1 MAIIFPNGS
10 VGQSGGEYVGQIVY
24 NHDYT
29 VRSYSEGNQDT
40 GTHTIITSPSITPQ
54 SGNSRFLVFGM
65 ANGGTLNYHYY
76 YEWGLKLWRTQSGNS
91 NFVGGNSNTS
101 HQKDSNVMIGCNSG
115 SEQGNNSTFF
125 YVDHPN
131 NGTNAVTYQL
141 EFWGGE
147 TSTYYVNRCKSE
159 SSYRFPN
166 TGGTHITVMEI
177 CTV

>member
-1 MAIIFPNGS
+1 MAILFPSGS
-10 VGQSGGEYVGQIVY
+10 VGQSGGEYIGQIVY

-29 VRSYSEGNQDT
+29 VRSYSENNSAT
-40 GTHTIITSPSITPQ
+40 GTHTVITSPSITPQ
-54 SGNSRFLVFGM
+54 NSNSRFLVFGM

-76 YEWGLKLWRTQSGNS
+76 YEWGLKLYRTQSGNDG
-91 NFVGGNSNTS
+91 FVGGNSNTS
-101 HQKDSNVMIGCNSG
+101 HQKDTNVQMGCNSG

-131 NGTNAVTYQL
+131 NTNSLTYSL

-147 TSTYYVNRCKSE
+147 TSTYYVNRCKSD

-166 TGGTHITVMEI
+166 TGGTHITVMEV

>member
-1 MAIIFPNGS
+1 MAILFPNGKI
-10 VGQSGGEYVGQIVY
+10 GQSGGEYIGQVVY

-29 VRSYSEGNQDT
+29 VRSYSETNSGT
-40 GTHTIITSPSITPQ
+40 GTHTIITAPAITPQ

-65 ANGGTLNYHYY
+65 ANGGTLNYQFY
-76 YEWGLKLWRTQSGNS
+76 YEWGLKLYRSQSGNTG
-91 NFVGGNSNTS
+91 FVGGNSNTS
-101 HQKDSNVMIGCNSG
+101 HQKDSNVMMGCNAG
-115 SEQGNNSTFF
+115 SEQGNNSSFF

-147 TSTYYVNRCKSE
+147 TATYYVNRCKSE

-166 TGGTHITVMEI
+166 TGGVHITVMEV

>member
-1 MAIIFPNGS
+1 MAILFPNGS
-10 VGQSGGEYVGQIVY
+10 VGQSGGEYIGQIVY

-54 SGNSRFLVFGM
+54 STNSRFLVFGQ

-76 YEWGLKLWRTQSGNS
+76 YEWGLKLYRAQSGNQG
-91 NFVGGNSNTS
+91 FIGGNSYS
-101 HQKDSNVMIGCNSG
+101 GQKDDNVQIGCNSG
-115 SEQGNNSTFF
+115 SEQGNNGTFF

-131 NGTNAVTYQL
+131 NTNAVQYQL
-141 EFWGGE
+141 EWFGGE
-147 TSTYYVNRCKSE
+147 TETYYVNRCRD
-159 SSYRFPN
+159 SSAYRFPN
-166 TGGTHITVMEI
+166 TGGVHITVMEV